1 MLSIPRIFL
10 PEDAATV
17 VSLVRGVPPSQ
28 YPRIPIAVAP
38 SLPNHGSLSEAPW
51 RNVSKNP
58 ADQREPVIRIHKKDG
73 LLSLTGRWI
82 PSRGALA
89 FLLTWLLMGTGVMD
103 SGAQQPSTE
112 IPPSATA
119 PVDPATRAVPPAKA
133 ESAAPK
139 TEPAPPKPEATTPK
153 PEPTAPKPETAAPAP
168 VPAVTAP
175 APGQITPESIQAKI
189 GEATQEI
196 RSLQEILDA
205 SPPVR
210 PPEVLAEIQKQI
222 DLLGQ
227 IAQIEGQQL
236 SMLKRAAGAE
246 TLLIQAK
253 DNLDKIRMQGPEEKP
268 PYSYV
273 QLDRLRD
280 ELKAEKDQ
288 EKSVSG
294 LLNTAQ
300 DIQKRALAQSEEKA
314 AVYRRIKDTLD
325 ANPDP
330 EAATLLQAQLR
341 TALLDRKMAQEI
353 TTLRDLETKA
363 VQARVETFKLR
374 LQWMEERIRWI
385 QQTVSFTQADLDA
398 QLAQYDKIE
407 ATLKEEMEKQ
417 RKAQEAADKKLA
429 ELLDNPASTPEKE
442 EEINARRLE
451 REAAQVAVSTME
463 TRLSWIPDRRRVWKQ
478 RFEIINGTAERGQ
491 ITPWREEARKALD
504 LLKERE
510 NSLNVYMSVLRNRLI
525 NLISRRDSLTEPSKT
540 LVKWMDEQK
549 ASLEKQISFVQDIL
563 NSLAILQR
571 DYGKL
576 ISEIDEAYKSW
587 SLSDW
592 LAYVGDKFEDILN
605 TEIYVYK
612 TTLEDGSTEETSF
625 RIRTIISIILYFTIG
640 ILAIRF
646 FSYVLLKR
654 ILSRLGVHESAQT
667 TLQPMSF
674 YLLLIVLTFYTL
686 HAYQIPLTMF
696 AVVGGAVAIGIGFGT
711 QTIFNNFISGLI
723 ILMERPIRVGDLIDV
738 DGTMGTVARI
748 GARCTQVR
756 AFNNIDV
763 LLPNSKIL
771 ENKVINW
778 TLSDD
783 LYRTSV
789 ALGVAYGSPLR
800 DVFRIMKKAVD
811 EHGLILKKPEPFVV
825 FRDFGESAL
834 LFEVFFWIHLEN
846 TNRLIVESDIR
857 HRLDHLFRE
866 AGITLAFPQRDLHLD
881 TPAPLR
887 IQMVHE
893 DSAKGA

>member
-1 MLSIPRIFL
+1 M
-10 PEDAATV
+10 
-17 VSLVRGVPPSQ
+17 
-28 YPRIPIAVAP
+28 
-38 SLPNHGSLSEAPW
+38 H
-51 RNVSKNP
+51 
-58 ADQREPVIRIHKKDG
+58 HKKDG
-73 LLSLTGRWI
+73 LLSLIGRWI

-89 FLLTWLLMGTGVMD
+89 FLLAWLSMGTGVMD
-103 SGAQQPSTE
+103 SGAQQPSTD

-119 PVDPATRAVPPAKA
+119 PVNPATRAVTPANA

-139 TEPAPPKPEATTPK
+139 PEPVPPKPEVTAPK

-168 VPAVTAP
+168 VSVVTAP
-175 APGQITPESIQAKI
+175 VPGQITPESIQAKI
-189 GEATQEI
+189 GEATQEL

-222 DLLGQ
+222 DLLSQ

-236 SMLKRAAGAE
+236 SMLKRVAGAE
-246 TLLIQAK
+246 TLLKQAK
-253 DNLDKIRMQGPEEKP
+253 DNLDKIRMQGPDEKP

-294 LLNTAQ
+294 ILNTAQ

-314 AVYRRIKDTLD
+314 AVYRRVKDTLD

-330 EAATLLQAQLR
+330 EAAALLQVQLR

-363 VQARVETFKLR
+363 AQARVETYKLR

-385 QQTVSFTQADLDA
+385 QQTVFFTQADLDA
-398 QLAQYDKIE
+398 QLAQYDKSE

-417 RKAQEAADKKLA
+417 RKALEAADKKLA
-429 ELLDNPASTPEKE
+429 DLLDNPASTPEKE

-463 TRLSWIPDRRRVWKQ
+463 TRLSWLPDRRRVWKQ

-491 ITPWREEARKALD
+491 ITPWRQEAVKALD
-504 LLKERE
+504 LLKERD
-510 NSLNVYMSVLRNRLI
+510 NSLNVYMSVLRNRMI
-525 NLISRRDSLTEPSKT
+525 NLLTRRDSLMEPSKT

-549 ASLEKQISFVQDIL
+549 ASMEKQISFVQDIL

-576 ISEIDEAYKSW
+576 ISEIDEVYKSW

-592 LAYVGDKFEDILN
+592 LAYAGDKFEDILN

-625 RIRTIISIILYFTIG
+625 RIRTIISIILYFAIG

-654 ILSRLGVHESAQT
+654 ILSRLGVHESAQI

-686 HAYQIPLTMF
+686 HVYQIPLTMF

-723 ILMERPIRVGDLIDV
+723 ILMERPIRVGDLIDM
-738 DGTMGTVARI
+738 DGTMGTVVRI

-783 LYRTSV
+783 MYRTSV
-789 ALGVAYGSPLR
+789 ALGVAYGSPPR

-866 AGITLAFPQRDLHLD
+866 AGISLAFPQRDLHLD